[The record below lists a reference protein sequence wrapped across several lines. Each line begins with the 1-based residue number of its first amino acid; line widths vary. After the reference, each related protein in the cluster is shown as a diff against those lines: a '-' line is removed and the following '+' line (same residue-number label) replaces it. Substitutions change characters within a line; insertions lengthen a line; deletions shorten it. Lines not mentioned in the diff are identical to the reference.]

1 MIISVEL
8 YVAVYKSKKRLVIGQ
23 QLFTHYSCESFFPSF
38 QVMLNYK
45 SVKTYFT
52 GYGDFQF
59 KVLLELC
66 TPVRDISSGKQ
77 FIDPCIAANKVAQFS
92 HNLKY
97 G

>member
-1 MIISVEL
+1 MIIAVEL
-8 YVAVYKSKKRLVIGQ
+8 YIAVYKSKEWLVIGQ
-23 QLFTHYSCESFFPSF
+23 ELFAYYSCGSSF
-38 QVMLNYK
+38 QAVFNYK
-45 SVKTYFT
+45 PVKTYFT

-66 TPVRDISSGKQ
+66 TPVRDVSSGKQ
-77 FIDPCIAANKVAQFS
+77 FIDPCIAANKVTQFP